1 MQLPRIVAVW
11 IFNFSIFNL
20 QSRYLAGVNLLR
32 NKKVI
37 LALKIALLL
46 AMAWFIVR
54 QLFVANNFA
63 AQWQVFT
70 QSLQGGNVYLLVLA
84 IALMPVNWLLETVKW
99 QVLIKSKEPF
109 INLFKSVLA
118 GTTMGF
124 VTPARAGEFVG
135 RVLFVA
141 EENKARIFYLSS
153 IGGIAQSVATL
164 VAGIGFV
171 WLWSTNPLFNG
182 ITVGIAAAF
191 TIVYFRFDI
200 LNGFISQSAFLQKH
214 SLTINPAELP
224 GLQVQLLVLLLSL
237 LRFGVYLCQYV
248 LLLMLVGISGSFF
261 ALAVHSGVFLVAQT
275 FSPVMPFVDISFRGG
290 SALYVFSNFT
300 QNNIGVLTAVLL
312 VWFINLVVPSLLGYV
327 FIAQHSQTEMKLNKL

>member
-1 MQLPRIVAVW
+1 M
-11 IFNFSIFNL
+11 
-20 QSRYLAGVNLLR
+20 G
-32 NKKVI
+32 
-37 LALKIALLL
+37 
-46 AMAWFIVR
+46 WFIVK
-54 QLFVANNFA
+54 QLFIANNIA
-63 AQWQVFT
+63 AQWLAFK
-70 QSLQGGNVYLLVLA
+70 QSIQGGNLYLLVLA

-164 VAGIGFV
+164 LAGMYFV
-171 WLWSTNPLFNG
+171 WLWTDNTLLNG
-182 ITVGIAAAF
+182 ITAGIAMAF
-191 TIVYFRFDI
+191 TVVYFRFDI

-224 GLQVQLLVLLLSL
+224 TLREQGLVLGLSL
-237 LRFGVYLCQYV
+237 VRFGVYLSQYV
-248 LLLMLVGISGSFF
+248 LLLMLMGISSNYFV
-261 ALAVHSGVFLVAQT
+261 LAVHSGVFLVAQT
-275 FSPVMPFVDISFRGG
+275 FSPVMPFIDISYRGG
-290 SALYVFSNFT
+290 SALYVFGKLT
-300 QNNIGVLTAVLL
+300 GNNLGVLTAVML

-327 FIAQHSQTEMKLNKL
+327 FIAQHSNAGKQINKL

>member
-1 MQLPRIVAVW
+1 M
-11 IFNFSIFNL
+11 
-20 QSRYLAGVNLLR
+20 G
-32 NKKVI
+32 
-37 LALKIALLL
+37 
-46 AMAWFIVR
+46 WFIVK
-54 QLFVANNFA
+54 QLFIANNIA
-63 AQWQVFT
+63 AQWLAFK
-70 QSLQGGNVYLLVLA
+70 QSIQGGNLYLLVLA

-164 VAGIGFV
+164 LAGMYFV
-171 WLWSTNPLFNG
+171 WLWTDNTLLNG
-182 ITVGIAAAF
+182 ITAGIAMAF
-191 TIVYFRFDI
+191 TVVYFRFDI

-224 GLQVQLLVLLLSL
+224 TLREQVLVLGLSL
-237 LRFGVYLCQYV
+237 VRLGVYLSQYV
-248 LLLMLVGISGSFF
+248 LLLMLMGISSNYFV
-261 ALAVHSGVFLVAQT
+261 LAVHSGVFLVAQT
-275 FSPVMPFVDISFRGG
+275 FSPVMPFIDISYRGG
-290 SALYVFSNFT
+290 SALYVFGNLT
-300 QNNIGVLTAVLL
+300 GNNLGVLTSIML

-327 FIAQHSQTEMKLNKL
+327 FIAQHSNTGKRIYKL